1 MLLINRKSCIIWSMY
16 GLLIEVTYS
25 GDDNDLTIVS
35 LKGYIDATTVEIIE
49 QKLGE
54 LISLEKYKLIIDLKD
69 TEYIN
74 SSGWGVFLRD
84 LKNIRENN
92 GALVL
97 ANMSPDVLNV
107 FETMEFSKIFKSFD
121 SLEEACASFR

>member
-1 MLLINRKSCIIWSMY
+1 MS
-16 GLLIEVTYS
+16 GLLIEVTCP
-25 GDDNDLTIVS
+25 GDDNDLTVVS
-35 LKGYIDATTVEIIE
+35 LKGYIDATTVNIIE
-49 QKLGE
+49 QKLNE
-54 LISLEKYKLIIDLKD
+54 LVSLEKYKLIIDLKD

-97 ANMSPDVLNV
+97 ANMSPDVFNV

-121 SLEEACASFR
+121 SIERACASFR